1 MRFQIHVTPRSRVN
15 EIQASRTGDGS
26 IAIRV
31 RVVAPPDQGAAN
43 EAVLA
48 LLRRKLRLD
57 ARSIRIA
64 GGSTS
69 RRKWVEADGLD
80 EAELWRRLQAP
91 E

>member
-15 EIQASRTGDGS
+15 EVKASEGEGT
-26 IAIRV
+26 IRV
-31 RVVAPPDQGAAN
+31 RVTAPPDQGAAN

-48 LLRRKLRLD
+48 LLRRALSLD
-57 ARSIRIA
+57 ARSIRIV
-64 GGSTS
+64 GGAAS

-80 EAELWRRLQAP
+80 EAELWRRLGAH

>member
-15 EIQASRTGDGS
+15 EIQASKDGGGA

-31 RVVAPPDQGAAN
+31 RVTAPPDQGAAN
-43 EAVLA
+43 EAVLS
-48 LLRRKLRLD
+48 LLRRKLGLD

-64 GGSTS
+64 GGAVS

-80 EAELWRRLQAP
+80 EAELWRRLKGP
-91 E
+91 K

>member
-15 EIQASRTGDGS
+15 ELKASKGEG
-26 IAIRV
+26 AIRV
-31 RVVAPPDQGAAN
+31 RVTAPPDQGAAN

-57 ARSIRIA
+57 ARSIRLV
-64 GGSTS
+64 GGATA

-80 EAELWRRLQAP
+80 EAELWRRLMEP